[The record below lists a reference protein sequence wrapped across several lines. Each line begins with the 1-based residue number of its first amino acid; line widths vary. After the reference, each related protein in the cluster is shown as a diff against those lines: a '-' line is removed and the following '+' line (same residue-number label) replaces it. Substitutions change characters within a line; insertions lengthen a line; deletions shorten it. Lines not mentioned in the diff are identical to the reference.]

1 MSLWRQLSRGLRVLT
16 HRRAADKDVA
26 DEIQHFVDQAA
37 AEFVASGLSPEEAQ
51 RAAKLEMGTMDDV
64 REQIRERGWE
74 NVVGSFFTDLRYGL
88 RMLRKSPGFTSLVVL
103 ILALGIGA
111 NSTIFSTVNALLL
124 RPLPY
129 PQSDRLVYVIDSN
142 PKLGWP
148 RFSASPANFLD
159 WRDRSH
165 SFEQMVALG
174 RDVSNV
180 IVRDLPE
187 QWTGQA
193 ATQGFFAALKVN
205 PSLGRAFNDDDFVTG
220 KNHVI
225 VLSDGL
231 WRSAFGADPNVI
243 GRNISLDGQPTTIV
257 GVMPRDFQ
265 FGGETVLY
273 WRPYPFDPSEM
284 SARGAHYL
292 RVMARLRDGVAIG
305 QAQQE
310 MKQIAAQLEQQ
321 YPNSNRGWTVVV
333 ESMQKS
339 SVRTVHTALLVLLG
353 AVGFVLLIA
362 CANVANMLLARAAGR
377 RREIAIRMA
386 LGAGRRRIVGQL
398 LIESVLLALAGGGL
412 GLAIVYWS
420 ARSLAALPTTLLP
433 RASSIHIDT
442 SVLTFTLVL
451 AVATGILF
459 GLAPALTASRED
471 LVEAFKEGSNAIKGR
486 RGKLSGA
493 LVVVEVALAMILL
506 VASGLLLRSFAKLT
520 SVNPGVVTQ
529 GRLTFNVSLT
539 QSQYPKPEQWISFY
553 QQAQQNLESLPA
565 VKAVTMTSLIPMS
578 GDESLW
584 TLGIKGQAN
593 STSLPSAMYYL
604 VVPGYLKTM
613 GIPLLAGR
621 DFNERDTAKSNHVC
635 IVNNFLARTLF
646 PGKNPLGQHIQLG
659 RSYDV
664 IREIVGV
671 VGSVKQTSLE
681 DKDDFQTYEPF
692 VQMPRPSMTFILRT
706 EGSAASLLPSA
717 RQAIQQVDSREPIT
731 HPLTMDEIVQASVAL
746 PRLRTLLLGS
756 FAAQAL
762 VLALFGLYSVLS
774 YAVAQQSQEIGIRMA
789 LGAHP
794 RDVYRLVF
802 GRGMALVAAGIA
814 VGLVGTIAVARLFAA
829 FLFGVTTHD
838 PTTITAMVVLFVA
851 IAMLACWI
859 PARRAMRVDPMAAL
873 RYE

>member
-1 MSLWRQLSRGLRVLT
+1 MFGRKRKLDDFSAEIEAHLQLEIERLQEQGLREEEARAAACRAFGNVTKARERFYESGRSLWWDHL
-16 HRRAADKDVA
+16 
-26 DEIQHFVDQAA
+26 
-37 AEFVASGLSPEEAQ
+37 AQ
-51 RAAKLEMGTMDDV
+51 D
-64 REQIRERGWE
+64 I
-74 NVVGSFFTDLRYGL
+74 RYGV

-174 RDVSNV
+174 QDVSNV

-243 GRNISLDGQPTTIV
+243 GLNISLDGQPTTIV
-257 GVMPRDFQ
+257 GVMPRDFE

-292 RVMARLRDGVAIG
+292 RVMARLRDGVSID

-310 MKQIAAQLEQQ
+310 MKQIAVQLEQQ
-321 YPNSNRGWTVVV
+321 YPKSNRGWTVVV

-339 SVRTVHTALLVLLG
+339 SVRTVHAALLVLLG

-386 LGAGRRRIVGQL
+386 LGAGPRRIVGQL
-398 LIESVLLALAGGGL
+398 LIESVLLALAGGSL
-412 GLAIVYWS
+412 GVAIVYWS

-442 SVLTFTLVL
+442 RVLTFTLVL

-486 RGKLSGA
+486 GGKLSGA

-506 VASGLLLRSFAKLT
+506 VGSGLLLRSFARLT
-520 SVNPGVVTQ
+520 SVNPGVMTQ

-553 QQAQQNLESLPA
+553 QQAQQNLESLPG

-584 TLGIKGQAN
+584 TLGITGQAN

-613 GIPLLAGR
+613 GIPLLVGR
-621 DFNERDTAKSNHVC
+621 DFDERDTATSNHVC

-659 RSYDV
+659 RNYDV

-692 VQMPRPSMTFILRT
+692 VQMPRPSMTFILRA
-706 EGSAASLLPSA
+706 EGSAASLLPGA
-717 RQAIQQVDSREPIT
+717 RQAIQRVDSREPIT
-731 HPLTMDEIVQASVAL
+731 RPLTMDEIVQASVAL

-756 FAAQAL
+756 FAGLAL

-794 RDVYRLVF
+794 RDVYRLVL
-802 GRGMALVAAGIA
+802 GRGMVLVAAGVA
-814 VGLVGTIAVARLFAA
+814 SGLVGTIALAHLFAA
-829 FLFGVTTHD
+829 FLFDVTTHD
-838 PTTITAMVVLFVA
+838 PATIISVVLLFIIVA
-851 IAMLACWI
+851 TLACWI
-859 PARRAMRVDPMAAL
+859 PARRAMRVDPMVAL